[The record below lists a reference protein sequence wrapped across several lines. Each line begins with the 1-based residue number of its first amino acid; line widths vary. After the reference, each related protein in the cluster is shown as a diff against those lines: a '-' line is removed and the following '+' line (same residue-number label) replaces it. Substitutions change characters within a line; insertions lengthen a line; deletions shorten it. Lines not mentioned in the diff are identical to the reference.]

1 MSEIMK
7 KKEKQDVGIERD
19 EDMGREQ
26 VPLIRRHL
34 SRALRWFS
42 VGRSSR
48 QRNSDCKSREA
59 GAYLVFREE
68 EGRQWSEAELGGRV
82 RKRHPQ
88 TESGLDFD
96 SRRDGKTW
104 EDVEEC
110 CDLNYI
116 FQVSLWFL

>member
-1 MSEIMK
+1 MSALHSALLLHIQMK
-7 KKEKQDVGIERD
+7 DGVLSGIERD

-82 RKRHPQ
+82 RK
-88 TESGLDFD
+88 S
-96 SRRDGKTW
+96 
-104 EDVEEC
+104 
-110 CDLNYI
+110 
-116 FQVSLWFL
+116 